1 MKKII
6 FLLVFAS
13 VFYFSGCSNEGN
25 NDTEHE
31 TSSVETSNAETIAL
45 VPVRNGETVVDLK
58 YSIPKSTVTIFPF
71 NFYTSESC
79 EIPVTDFSDVGEVF
93 YNATGVEDDEIEKIF
108 GEKQNLSRATVFIG
122 NFENLYI
129 AGDIAK
135 EGKYSNQDTSESFI
149 TMKKDS
155 TGTFYYSFTYSND
168 MKYWGN
174 GNGNAAFKF
183 LSKPEWSDSTIE
195 WGSASVLFTGKN
207 SYFISKNGSK
217 QRYKKHNLLTGL
229 VEGNEYKIVVIGISN
244 DYIMFRVE
252 GKLSNTPTLLRGPFL
267 RGIPTINES
276 GDWKYK
282 KFEQNNDGTYYY
294 DFTYSAKMEE
304 KLTVKDYSIVFS
316 ILPSNSYALG
326 AYCGVKDENNGE
338 LSKTISSVD
347 GSAKTTYYPDS
358 NHNIIFKDF
367 TDCHKYRIN
376 LSKPFGATIEDTVYT
391 ITFTDLGLDETAN
404 PFERTEFYGLDGW
417 QCLGG
422 FNNWTRVWL
431 DEKGNVISKNSYSFL
446 TEISDE
452 QGKYWEYFFTPIN
465 ETEEF
470 KIMYGEW
477 SWGYNYGGA
486 NLSVGGVTRAEMT
499 KSRKN
504 STISGLDINKS
515 YKLKFTCTDTK
526 TPCNPGKVYVELFE
540 DVK

>member
-6 FLLVFAS
+6 FLLAFAS
-13 VFYFSGCSNEGN
+13 ILYFVGCSNE
-25 NDTEHE
+25 DKTEAE
-31 TSSVETSNAETIAL
+31 NSTAETTGNSETIEL
-45 VPVRNGETVVDLK
+45 IPVRDGETVLDLS

-71 NFYTSESC
+71 NFYTSKSC
-79 EIPVTDFSDVGEVF
+79 EIPVTDFSDVAEVY
-93 YNATGVEDDEIEKIF
+93 YNATNVEDDEIEEIF
-108 GEKQNLSRATVFIG
+108 GKKQNLSRASVYIR

-129 AGDIAK
+129 AGDIVK
-135 EGKYSNQDTSESFI
+135 RGKYSNQDTSESFI

-155 TGTFYYSFTYSND
+155 KGTFYYSFIYSND

-174 GNGNAAFKF
+174 GNGNVAFKF
-183 LSKPEWSDSTIE
+183 LSKSEWSDSTIE

-217 QRYKKHNLLTGL
+217 QKYNKHNLLTGL
-229 VEGNEYKIVVIGISN
+229 VEGNEYKIVVIGISDN
-244 DYIMFRVE
+244 YIMFRVE
-252 GKLSNTPTLLRGPFL
+252 GKLSNVPTLLRGPFL
-267 RGIPTINES
+267 RGIPTIDEN

-282 KFEQNNDGTYYY
+282 KFEQNDDGTYYY

-326 AYCGVKDENNGE
+326 AYCGIKDDANGE
-338 LSKTISSVD
+338 LSKTVSSVAD
-347 GSAKTTYYPDS
+347 SAKTTYYPDS
-358 NHNIIFKDF
+358 NHNIIFKNL

-391 ITFTDLGLDETAN
+391 ITFSDLGKDETAE
-404 PFERTEFYGLDGW
+404 PFERREFYGLSGW

-422 FNNWTRVWL
+422 FNSWSRVWL
-431 DEKGNVISKNSYSFL
+431 DEKGNVAGKNTASIL
-446 TEISDE
+446 KEVSDE
-452 QGKYWEYFFTPIN
+452 QGKYWEYSFKPLM

-477 SWGYNYGGA
+477 NWGYNYGNAKLAVNGKRKYEMMK
-486 NLSVGGVTRAEMT
+486 SGGNA
-499 KSRKN
+499 
-504 STISGLDINKS
+504 TISGLDVSKF
-515 YKLKFTCTDTK
+515 YKLKFTCTDTA
-526 TPCNPGKVYVELFE
+526 TLCNPGKVYVELFE
-540 DVK
+540 DN